1 MTKVGIGCIIILTE
15 PTTPLNNADHGGSF
29 YLFKE
34 KFKLNPEKDQF
45 KVKPPK
51 TYKEQIEI
59 YKSRNLYI
67 EDSEYAEKKL
77 HRVNYYRLS
86 AYGLTMKDPVIKN
99 QYIQGASFK
108 KMLSLYEFDR
118 RLRLLLLGVLETI
131 EIALRTHI
139 SYEVAHK
146 FGPLGYKDKENFINE
161 KFHQESMEELSSLI
175 NKSRK
180 GELFI
185 QHHFKKYDGVIPIWA
200 VIEVTSFG
208 YLSKLYRNLNEDVK
222 KHIAKVYYNVPYY
235 YLESWFQTLSN
246 VRNVCAHYGR
256 LYNKKLTFIPK
267 LFKKERQE
275 FDNWHIFAAVYI
287 IQRLLNKTEGNR
299 FITDLEA
306 LISEYEEYIDFFHI
320 GFPLNWKELLTNVN
334 NINY

>member
-1 MTKVGIGCIIILTE
+1 MTKTDIECIIILTE

-51 TYKEQIEI
+51 TYKEQTEI

-67 EDSEYAEKKL
+67 EDSEYAEKIL
-77 HRVNYYRLS
+77 QQVNYYRLS
-86 AYGLTMKDPVIKN
+86 AYGLTLKDSVSKN
-99 QYIQGASFK
+99 QYVNGASFK
-108 KMLSLYEFDR
+108 KMLALYEFDR

-139 SYEVAHK
+139 SYEIAHK
-146 FGPLGYKDKENFINE
+146 FGPLGYKDKENFISE
-161 KFHQESMEELSSLI
+161 EFHRQSMEELDTLI

-200 VIEVTSFG
+200 VIEVISFG
-208 YLSKLYRNLNEDVK
+208 YLSKLYRNLNEGVK
-222 KHIAKVYYNVPYY
+222 KHIAKVYYNVPHY
-235 YLESWFQTLSN
+235 YLESWLQTLSN

-256 LYNKKLTFIPK
+256 LYNKKLTFKPK
-267 LFKKERQE
+267 LFKKERHR
-275 FDNWHIFAAVYI
+275 FDDWYIYVAIYI
-287 IQRLLNKTEGNR
+287 IQRLLTKTESNR
-299 FITDLEA
+299 FITDLET
-306 LISEYEEYIDFFHI
+306 LISEYEDHIRFFSYWI
-320 GFPLNWKELLTNVN
+320 YFKLERTFNKCK
-334 NINY
+334 